1 VNVCDTPDETDADV
15 AIGPRQVQ
23 TAIPAFAAPG
33 TQGSASYFLALAR
46 ARAAQSTVK
55 NLKDTQPCDAILF
68 NFGMTFQDLQGAVAN
83 ESFQDGTQSSVTMVS
98 LFSQSSQANQLAA
111 AAQYGNQTVQAYLA
125 GKGSGAAAVSCAG
138 CSSVFLNYNQFGG
151 ASNPTNVAILM
162 HEALHN
168 YTGLDDYQ
176 IQSTLSSFGLQPNA
190 SSNNITS
197 LLESKCEH

>member
-1 VNVCDTPDETDADV
+1 
-15 AIGPRQVQ
+15 
-23 TAIPAFAAPG
+23 
-33 TQGSASYFLALAR
+33 
-46 ARAAQSTVK
+46 
-55 NLKDTQPCDAILF
+55 
-68 NFGMTFQDLQGAVAN
+68 
-83 ESFQDGTQSSVTMVS
+83 MVS
-98 LFSQSSQANQLAA
+98 LFSQSSQANQQAA
-111 AAQYGNQTVQAYLA
+111 AAQYGNQTVLAYLA

-162 HEALHN
+162 HEALHK
-168 YTGLDDYQ
+168 YTGLAHYQ